1 MDLETRGTY
10 ELTGLEL
17 RQDGRE
23 LVGSFPYRGNIATIA
38 STGRVRK
45 ERFEP
50 RAFSYAVKAADREVH
65 LLAGHS
71 YGTPLA
77 SKQRGSLE
85 LVDTDE
91 ALSFRAMLPPEGEQ
105 PSWMVDTVRAMRA
118 GLVGGISPGFTVP
131 PASAVPDAEGLEPEP
146 GNPGIA
152 IRVIRAA
159 VLFELSL
166 VTRPAYSATAVTL
179 RELQDGA
186 PLRRPTLEERTRLWL

>member
-10 ELTGLEL
+10 ELVGLEL
-17 RQDGRE
+17 REDGRE
-23 LVGSFPYRGNIATIA
+23 LVGSFPYRGNMATIA

-50 RAFSYAVKAADREVH
+50 RAFSYAVKAADREIH

-77 SKQRGSLE
+77 SKQRGSLI
-85 LVDTDE
+85 LDDTDD

-105 PSWMVDTVRAMRA
+105 PSWMVDTVRSLRA
-118 GLVGGISPGFTVP
+118 GLVGGISPGFSVP
-131 PASAVPDAEGLEPEP
+131 PVTAVADAERLEDEP
-146 GNPGIA
+146 GNPGVA

-166 VTRPAYSATAVTL
+166 VTRPAYNATAVTL
-179 RELQDGA
+179 RELQGGA
-186 PLRRPTLEERTRLWL
+186 TLHPSTLAQRVGLWL